1 MILCKNRFQTLVTKN
16 LNALVAPKFYKKKYL
31 HYTVLKLNESDN
43 GKNTKGHTE
52 GHTDKKTAKQ
62 KLLEKLNKTEFIPLE
77 NKILTNKYIK
87 SDNTAHIFEL
97 KKQSDKEDA
106 KFSIELND
114 SIAVKLAKLIDKS
127 NFEKTTEDLSSP
139 FKNIVEKKRQPE
151 TISK

>member
-16 LNALVAPKFYKKKYL
+16 LNALIAPKIYKKKYI
-31 HYTVLKLNESDN
+31 HYTVLKLNESEN
-43 GKNTKGHTE
+43 GKNTE

-77 NKILTNKYIK
+77 NKIYTKKYIK
-87 SDNTAHIFEL
+87 SDNTANIFEL
-97 KKQSDKEDA
+97 KKQTDKVDA
-106 KFSIELND
+106 KFSIELRD

-127 NFEKTTEDLSSP
+127 NVEKTAEDLTSP
-139 FKNIVEKKRQPE
+139 FKNIEEKKSQPE